1 MNTHSHSAP
10 AHIQKSVIEHTPIYD
25 LAAYNQRKRQLQRHK
40 LLKNTFDA
48 TVFLGMAALTFSI
61 LFLGK

>member
-1 MNTHSHSAP
+1 MK
-10 AHIQKSVIEHTPIYD
+10 KSIHAIEHTPIYD
-25 LAAYNQRKRQLQRHK
+25 LNAYNQHKRQLHRKQ

>member
-1 MNTHSHSAP
+1 MK
-10 AHIQKSVIEHTPIYD
+10 KSIHAVEHTPIYD
-25 LAAYNQRKRQLQRHK
+25 LNAYNQRKRQLQRHK
-40 LLKNTFDA
+40 FLKNTFDA